1 MNDQN
6 RDRENEMDRQGEATK
21 PGASANQSGQ
31 SGQSGRGTT
40 ERPAGSGWQA
50 DQGTGKGSTGDS
62 GIVGGESWQDRSRQG
77 DQEDTET
84 SSTAE
89 QGMREQTSRS

>member
-31 SGQSGRGTT
+31 SGMGTNGQ
-40 ERPAGSGWQA
+40 RAGSGWQA

-62 GIVGGESWQDRSRQG
+62 GAVGGESWQDRSRQG

-84 SSTAE
+84 SNTAE
-89 QGMREQTSRS
+89 QGSREQTSRS